1 MPAETLRERWCATPK
16 SKLTS
21 PEIPKVLASW
31 LKVCATSAFLSSALD
46 GIQPTFKHTPPQ
58 YCFSTTATF
67 LPSCASRKVD
77 MLPLEPATLH
87 TTSTCSLIKP
97 IRVHHVYFL

>member
-1 MPAETLRERWCATPK
+1 MPAETLRERWCAAPK

-67 LPSCASRKVD
+67 LPSCAARMARSEER
-77 MLPLEPATLH
+77 
-87 TTSTCSLIKP
+87 
-97 IRVHHVYFL
+97 RVGKEWSWWWVLYQSKD